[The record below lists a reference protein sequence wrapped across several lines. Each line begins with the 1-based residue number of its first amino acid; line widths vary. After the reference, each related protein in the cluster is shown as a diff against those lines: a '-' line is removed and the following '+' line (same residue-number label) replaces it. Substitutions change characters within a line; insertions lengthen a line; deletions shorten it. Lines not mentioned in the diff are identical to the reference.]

1 MNLKEQGRLL
11 RQGEF
16 VVWEGSR
23 ARKTVRHVFLFED
36 MILFSKS
43 RRDPEKKVFISNVLI
58 YLSVYYLMPQKNSGG
73 IILAGSYIELSIAT

>member
-1 MNLKEQGRLL
+1 MLINDIFFILYPQVNLKEQGRLL

-36 MILFSKS
+36 LILFSKS
-43 RRDPEKKVFISNVLI
+43 RRDPDKKVLR
-58 YLSVYYLMPQKNSGG
+58 
-73 IILAGSYIELSIAT
+73 